1 MATDGK
7 TTGVL
12 DAERRRA
19 SFDATALEEIVNRG
33 RAKAIAKVR
42 YRVKQCVQLFPPIIL
57 SASLSVFFLLSLKLL
72 LSAFIYPWRA
82 QYQPLFADAP
92 FDNQDMDAYMDYTVS
107 FFKVDDVSFSIHQW
121 HHPSII

>member
-33 RAKAIAKVR
+33 RAKAITKVR
-42 YRVKQCVQLFPPIIL
+42 YIV
-57 SASLSVFFLLSLKLL
+57 
-72 LSAFIYPWRA
+72 
-82 QYQPLFADAP
+82 
-92 FDNQDMDAYMDYTVS
+92 
-107 FFKVDDVSFSIHQW
+107 
-121 HHPSII
+121 

>member
-42 YRVKQCVQLFPPIIL
+42 YHVKAVFNYFLQYPFCFVISFI
-57 SASLSVFFLLSLKLL
+57 SSLS
-72 LSAFIYPWRA
+72 
-82 QYQPLFADAP
+82 
-92 FDNQDMDAYMDYTVS
+92 
-107 FFKVDDVSFSIHQW
+107 
-121 HHPSII
+121 

>member
-1 MATDGK
+1 MRSNKSIFGFYKILTQLKLFFLYKKKMATDGK

-42 YRVKQCVQLFPPIIL
+42 YRVK
-57 SASLSVFFLLSLKLL
+57 AVFNYFL
-72 LSAFIYPWRA
+72 
-82 QYQPLFADAP
+82 Q
-92 FDNQDMDAYMDYTVS
+92 
-107 FFKVDDVSFSIHQW
+107 
-121 HHPSII
+121 